1 MVSKINFDDKK
12 YKRGDT
18 VLVKLEDWALPSCK
32 NPPSDGIAIGIFHE
46 FCKDGSFSF
55 IIDKKYKSRFE
66 IIWHMNYQ
74 IVDVRNK
81 LEVELL

>member
-1 MVSKINFDDKK
+1 MVSRINYDEK
-12 YKRGDT
+12 YKCGDT
-18 VLVKLEDWALPSCK
+18 VLVKLEDWALTSCK
-32 NPPSDGIAIGIFHE
+32 NPPSDGIAIGIFKE
-46 FCKDGSFSF
+46 FAKDGSFSF
-55 IIDKKYKSRFE
+55 VIDEKYKSKFE